1 MNRYIFIKVIMFFLL
16 SFSLFAEQKETI
28 VWVKIDAPP
37 YFIYNG
43 DYKGMGI
50 GDNIIKI
57 LIKNLPEYNH
67 EIAEEIPI
75 TRMEKMM
82 EQGKNICFVL
92 SFKNELREKIML
104 FSKVSSINPAY
115 KIITTKEKYE
125 KFNLKESEYLERLLK
140 NIKIKA
146 GIADRAYGMILDHII
161 FKYKNNKNIYV
172 RTGINIFTRL
182 FDMLENRRVDFI
194 IALPYEV
201 KYHMKMNRKNLEDI
215 KTIEIEELKEEKLM
229 YAYVGVTKNEWGKKL
244 ISKVNIILE
253 KERKKE
259 SYFNIFSEWLD
270 EDSIKKTKI
279 EWKNKII
286 SEEK

>member
-1 MNRYIFIKVIMFFLL
+1 
-16 SFSLFAEQKETI
+16 
-28 VWVKIDAPP
+28 
-37 YFIYNG
+37 
-43 DYKGMGI
+43 
-50 GDNIIKI
+50 
-57 LIKNLPEYNH
+57 
-67 EIAEEIPI
+67 
-75 TRMEKMM
+75 
-82 EQGKNICFVL
+82 
-92 SFKNELREKIML
+92 
-104 FSKVSSINPAY
+104 
-115 KIITTKEKYE
+115 
-125 KFNLKESEYLERLLK
+125 
-140 NIKIKA
+140 
-146 GIADRAYGMILDHII
+146 MILDHII